1 MTDYSTIAKLML
13 GAMFAILAILIAVA
27 LANEA
32 RQDET
37 ADTWGQWDGNDDDE

>member
-1 MTDYSTIAKLML
+1 MTPSTIAALML

-37 ADTWGQWDGNDDDE
+37 VDTWGQWDENDNDE